1 MRLAFALFLVPC
13 FCLADTT
20 WTAVRGSSATDSAV
34 RHSGAVSLRLDGN
47 GTGDGCARSEPVPLK
62 IGGHYELTGWI
73 RTESLRVRDFG
84 RSPIASGAAISMESM
99 PFDMHSESVAGTR
112 DWTHVSLRFVATT
125 ANDAI
130 QLTAGEG
137 GTFSGKAWF
146 SGVAV
151 EEASSEGTWPAS
163 GVVQR
168 FGPAY
173 RYPTGGWIYL
183 HIEGKPYERGY
194 QHGHLLSRE
203 IVEYMDRS
211 AALLDPNS
219 KDRAWED
226 GRTMAK
232 ALFER
237 GFDREYLEEM
247 RGIADGASD
256 AGAKW
261 GERRLDLTD
270 IITANT
276 VTELGDIH
284 EAMTVT
290 PSGLEGLH
298 LKPPSY
304 AAPDHCSA
312 FVATGPATRD
322 GRMVIGHILMWPLT
336 LAEQTNV
343 MLDVKPAEGHR
354 VLMQS
359 FPGGIQSGT
368 DWYQNDAGVVL
379 EETTIRQSP
388 YNINGTP
395 IANRARKAIQ
405 YGDNIDKVVEILG
418 TKNDGLYTNE
428 WLMGDAKTSEIAM
441 YELGTYRTKLWRS
454 SRDEWFGG
462 TKGFYWGDNN
472 AKDLNVRLEYA
483 PDPEGT
489 PEHLPYVPEVRD
501 LTWQHLYDEYKGKI
515 DEQFAF
521 TAFRT
526 PPLVTSFSV
535 DAKVATADMALHMM
549 AWAVFGKPNQRE
561 WVPTKHQSEEYP
573 KNDGIYS
580 SGYRL
585 ITVEPPAS
593 GGVTASAKEEPA
605 PLKPAQPSYKDR
617 LWKGW
622 ILPATD
628 ADNWLTAGSAA
639 YFEDLQSDD
648 LDRALD
654 VRRADFRNASLA
666 EPDAMQSFR
675 MTANRGVLLLD
686 ELRRQMGDDKF
697 FEMMTR
703 FFAANST
710 KAVSAAQFID
720 AAGEKERGFIEAWLQ
735 SRDLPG
741 DLGGAAYLLSEY
753 HSLATAIGRTIIV
766 YGTVMDAGANRY
778 AAERLQNRLVELY
791 ESEPPVLKDFEL
803 SDDDLRAHDMIFVGR
818 PETNSGLAH
827 LAQQLK
833 LDYAGAEFRIAGAQH
848 ASERDALALAATNPL
863 NAHRAVVV
871 LAGNSALETVRL
883 AQTLDF
889 PAVEYAVY
897 SFGKET
903 ASGFLK

>member
-1 MRLAFALFLVPC
+1 M
-13 FCLADTT
+13 
-20 WTAVRGSSATDSAV
+20 RGSSATDSAV
-34 RHSGAVSLRLDGN
+34 RHDGAISVRLE
-47 GTGDGCARSEPVPLK
+47 GTGDGDACARSSPLSLT
-62 IGGHYELTGWI
+62 IGKHYEVSGWI
-73 RTESLRVRDFG
+73 RTESLRVPDIG
-84 RSPIASGAAISMESM
+84 RSPIATGAAISMASM
-99 PFDMHSESVAGTR
+99 PFDMHSESLGGTR
-112 DWTHVSLRFVATT
+112 DWTHVSLHFVATT
-125 ANDAI
+125 ASDAI
-130 QLTAGEG
+130 QLTAGDG
-137 GTFSGKAWF
+137 GAFSGKAWF
-146 SGVAV
+146 AGVAV
-151 EEASSEGTWPAS
+151 KEPSSGGTRPAS
-163 GVVQR
+163 AAVQR

-194 QHGHLLSRE
+194 QHGHLMSRE

-211 AALLDPNS
+211 AAILDSTS
-219 KDRAWED
+219 KEHAWET

-232 ALFER
+232 SMFLR

-247 RGIADGASD
+247 RGIADGAAD
-256 AGAKW
+256 DGAKW
-261 GERRLDLTD
+261 DGRRVDLMD
-270 IITANT
+270 IVTANT
-276 VTELGDIH
+276 VVELDELR

-304 AAPDHCSA
+304 APPDHCSA

-405 YGDNIDKVVEILG
+405 YGDSIDKVVEILG

-428 WLMGDAKTSEIAM
+428 WMMGDAKTNEIAM

-483 PDPEGT
+483 PDPEGA

-501 LTWQHLYDEYKGKI
+501 LTWQRLYDEYKGRI

-549 AWAVFGKPNQRE
+549 AWAVFGKSNQRE
-561 WVPTKHQSEEYP
+561 WVPNQHQKDEYP

-585 ITVEPPAS
+585 ISTEPPAP
-593 GGVTASAKEEPA
+593 GKQDDGNPPPLKTASI
-605 PLKPAQPSYKDR
+605 SYKDR

-622 ILPATD
+622 ILPASD

-639 YFEDLQSDD
+639 YYVDLESDD
-648 LDRALD
+648 FERALD
-654 VRRADFRNASLA
+654 VRRAGFRNASLA
-666 EPDAMQSFR
+666 EPDEIQRHCMV
-675 MTANRGVLLLD
+675 TDRGALLLD
-686 ELRRQMGDDKF
+686 ALRREMGDGKF
-697 FEMMTR
+697 FDLMTR
-703 FFAANST
+703 FFAANTT
-710 KAVSAAQFID
+710 KAVSTAQFIE
-720 AAGEKERGFIEAWLQ
+720 AAGAGERGLIESWLQ
-735 SRDLPG
+735 APG
-741 DLGGAAYLLSEY
+741 LFGDQGGAAYLLSHY
-753 HSLATAIGRTIIV
+753 HGFAPPIGNTIIV
-766 YGTVMDAGANRY
+766 YGTVLDAGANRY
-778 AAERLQNRLVELY
+778 AAEQLQTRLNEWY
-791 ESEPPVLKDFEL
+791 ESQPQVRKDFEL
-803 SDDDLRAHDMIFVGR
+803 SEDDLRSHNVIFVGR
-818 PETNSGLAH
+818 PETNSALAN
-827 LAQQLK
+827 LAK
-833 LDYAGAEFRIAGAQH
+833 SVNLDYPGAVFRIGGEQH

-863 NAHRAVVV
+863 DPHRAVLV

-883 AQTLDF
+883 AQTLSF

-897 SFGKET
+897 DFGKET
-903 ASGFLK
+903 ESGFLK